1 MDEDLSMGA
10 PAAVGP
16 TAFRVMPEWVCPE
29 RTDEL
34 RSSGQECGFRAQ
46 RAFLGIYLADFRFAG
61 RLRKGISNVGPLAN
75 FHLQASLMRAF
86 HFDRPGRK
94 G

>member
-1 MDEDLSMGA
+1 VPARCRRKPALS
-10 PAAVGP
+10 AA
-16 TAFRVMPEWVCPE
+16 E
-29 RTDEL
+29 RGSALFLSIFQMT
-34 RSSGQECGFRAQ
+34 RC
-46 RAFLGIYLADFRFAG
+46 AFLGIYLADFRFAG